1 MPRRSSSGAGYSV
14 TDTDH
19 AALDLICLGRINLD
33 LYAEQEGAPLED
45 VQSFRKYVG
54 GSAANI
60 CIGTARLGLK
70 SAMVGRVGD
79 EQMGVFVRRT
89 VAEAGADV
97 RHLSLDPDRLTPVVT
112 VSVRES
118 EGFPR
123 IFFYEDTADMAAD
136 ETDIDPEYIASSRA
150 LLITGTFL
158 SRPNLE
164 AATRKAMRAARGAG
178 RRVVFDIDYRPVL
191 WGLAG
196 HATGGEMFV
205 ESPEVTTRIQSV
217 LPDCDL
223 IVGTEEEIRI
233 AGGSRDTA
241 EAVRAIRD
249 ASDAVIVL
257 KVGALGCLIFDGP
270 IPDDPDDAIH
280 GPGVPVEVFNTV
292 GAGDAFMSGFL
303 RGWLTGEPLQRC
315 AELANA
321 CGALVVSRHGCAP
334 AMATWEELEYFLP
347 KVGALQRPRED
358 VWLEHLHR
366 ATTRRGDWP
375 TLCVLAVDH
384 RWQLEEMAETAGMPA
399 QRISELKRLIVEAF
413 KRVATGRDDVGIL
426 IDDVYGRDLLE
437 ELTGTGVWISR
448 SIEVARS
455 IPFKFE
461 GGPDVSATLHRW
473 PSDHVAKVMVYAHP
487 DDDEQQ
493 QSIHARR
500 LRRLADACHNIDRE
514 LLVELQ
520 APPGTTYDDR
530 GVAPLVDWVYS
541 LGVRPDWWKLP
552 PSAEPVVWQTAGDL
566 IRSEDPHC
574 RGILVLGQA
583 SGGDVITAA
592 LAAAASEPMVRGFA
606 VGRGIFAEPARHWFA
621 GEIADSELVDIVA
634 ENYAEFISIW
644 HEQKDA
650 P

>member
-1 MPRRSSSGAGYSV
+1 V
-14 TDTDH
+14 TDSDDTG
-19 AALDLICLGRINLD
+19 LDLICLGRINLD
-33 LYAEQEGAPLED
+33 LYAEQDGAPLED

-79 EQMGVFVRRT
+79 EQMGVYVRRT

-97 RHLSLDPDRLTPVVT
+97 RHLSFDPDRLTPVVT

-123 IFFYEDTADMAAD
+123 IFFYEDSADLAAD
-136 ETDIDPEYIASSRA
+136 ETDIDPEYIASSRS
-150 LLITGTFL
+150 LLVTGTFL
-158 SRPNLE
+158 ARPNLR
-164 AATRKAMRAARGAG
+164 AATRKALGAARGAG

-196 HATGGEMFV
+196 HGTGGQMFV
-205 ESPEVTTRIQSV
+205 ASSEVTARIQSV
-217 LPDCDL
+217 LPKCDL

-233 AGGSRDTA
+233 AGGSDDTA

-249 ASDAVIVL
+249 ASDALIVL

-270 IPDDPDDAIH
+270 IPDDLNDAIR

-334 AMATWEELEYFLP
+334 AMPTWDELEYFSP
-347 KVGALQRPRED
+347 RVGTLRRPRED
-358 VWLEHLHR
+358 EWLEHLHR
-366 ATTRRGDWP
+366 VTTRRGDWP

-384 RWQLEEMAETAGMPA
+384 RWQLEEMAEAAGAPLE
-399 QRISELKRLIVEAF
+399 RIPELKRLIVEAF
-413 KRVATGRDDVGIL
+413 QRAAAEWNDVGIL

-437 ELTGTGVWISR
+437 ELTGTGVWIGR

-455 IPFKFE
+455 TPFKFE
-461 GGPDVSATLHRW
+461 GGPNVSATLRRW

-487 DDDEQQ
+487 DDDDHQQ
-493 QSIHARR
+493 ATYARR
-500 LRRLADACHNIDRE
+500 LWRLADACHSNDRE

-530 GVAPLVDWVYS
+530 GVAPLVEWVYS
-541 LGVRPDWWKLP
+541 LGVRPDWWTLP
-552 PSAEPVVWQTAGDL
+552 PSAEPAVWQTVGDL

-583 SGGDVITAA
+583 SEGDVITAA

-621 GEIADSELVDIVA
+621 GEIADSELVDIIA

>member
-1 MPRRSSSGAGYSV
+1 MTESE
-14 TDTDH
+14 DTT
-19 AALDLICLGRINLD
+19 LDLVCLGRINLD
-33 LYAEQEGAPLED
+33 LYAEQDGAPLED
-45 VQSFRKYVG
+45 VQSFRNYVG

-97 RHLSLDPDRLTPVVT
+97 RHLSFDPDRLTPVVT
-112 VSVRES
+112 VGVRES

-123 IFFYEDTADMAAD
+123 IFFYEDSADLAAD
-136 ETDIDPEYIASSRA
+136 ESDIDPAYIASSGA

-158 SRPNLE
+158 ARPNLE
-164 AATRKAMRAARGAG
+164 AATRKALRAARGAG

-191 WGLAG
+191 WGLTG

-205 ESPEVTTRIQSV
+205 ASPEVTARIQSV
-217 LPDCDL
+217 LPECDL
-223 IVGTEEEIRI
+223 IVGTEEEIHI
-233 AGGSRDTA
+233 AGGSDDTA
-241 EAVRAIRD
+241 TAVRAIRD

-270 IPDDPDDAIH
+270 IPDDLNDGIR

-334 AMATWEELEYFLP
+334 AMPTWEELEYFLP
-347 KVGALQRPRED
+347 KVGALRRPRED

-384 RWQLEEMAETAGMPA
+384 RWQLEEMAEAAGVPLE
-399 QRISELKRLIVEAF
+399 RISELKRLIVEAF
-413 KRVATGRDDVGIL
+413 ERVAAERDDVGIL

-455 IPFKFE
+455 VPFKFE
-461 GGPDVSATLHRW
+461 GGPNVSATLRRW

-487 DDDEQQ
+487 DDDEHQRTV
-493 QSIHARR
+493 HERR
-500 LRRLADACHNIDRE
+500 LQRLADACHGNDRE

-520 APPGTTYDDR
+520 APPGTAYDSR
-530 GVAPLVDWVYS
+530 GAAPLVEWVYS
-541 LGVRPDWWKLP
+541 IGVRPDWWKLP
-552 PSAEPVVWQTAGDL
+552 PSADPAVWQAIGDL
-566 IRSEDPHC
+566 IRREDPHC

-592 LAAAASEPMVRGFA
+592 LVAAASEPMVRGFA
-606 VGRGIFAEPARHWFA
+606 VGRGIFSEPARRWFK
-621 GEIADSELVDIVA
+621 GEITDAELVDTVA
-634 ENYAEFISIW
+634 DNYAQFIAIW
-644 HEQKDA
+644 HEQKET

>member
-1 MPRRSSSGAGYSV
+1 MPTRSSSDAGYSV
-14 TDTDH
+14 TDSNH
-19 AALDLICLGRINLD
+19 AALDLVCLGRINLD
-33 LYAEQEGAPLED
+33 LYAEQDGAPLED

-54 GSAANI
+54 GCAANI

-97 RHLSLDPDRLTPVVT
+97 RHLTLDPGRLTPVVT

-123 IFFYEDTADMAAD
+123 IFFYEDTADLAAD

-158 SRPNLE
+158 ARPNLE
-164 AATRKAMRAARGAG
+164 AATRKALRAARGAG
-178 RRVVFDIDYRPVL
+178 RRVVLDIDYRPVL
-191 WGLAG
+191 WGLAE

-205 ESPEVTTRIQSV
+205 ESAEVTARIQSV

-233 AGGSRDTA
+233 AGGFEDSA

-270 IPDDPDDAIH
+270 IPDNLDDATH

-334 AMATWEELEYFLP
+334 AMPTWEELEYFLP
-347 KVGALQRPRED
+347 KVGALRRPRED

-366 ATTRRGDWP
+366 VTTRRGDWP

-384 RWQLEEMAETAGMPA
+384 RWQLEEMAETAGVPA

-413 KRVATGRDDVGIL
+413 ERVATERDDVGIL

-437 ELTGTGVWISR
+437 ELTGTGVWIGR

-461 GGPDVSATLHRW
+461 GGPNVSATLNRW

-493 QSIHARR
+493 RSIHARR
-500 LRRLADACHNIDRE
+500 LQRLADACHNNDRE

-530 GVAPLVDWVYS
+530 GVAPLVEWVYS

-552 PSAEPVVWQTAGDL
+552 PSAEPVVWQTVGDL

-583 SGGDVITAA
+583 SGGDIITAA

-606 VGRGIFAEPARHWFA
+606 VGRGIFAEPSRHWFA

-644 HEQKDA
+644 HEQRDA